1 VQEPN
6 KFGVKTIAYKYNF
19 PEEFKEFLK
28 PDVDMMFEKIV
39 SNVIERFYEAVDFKF
54 APPGQQ
60 LKANLF
66 ELFS

>member
-1 VQEPN
+1 
-6 KFGVKTIAYKYNF
+6 
-19 PEEFKEFLK
+19 
-28 PDVDMMFEKIV
+28 MMFEKIV